1 MDFLTLL
8 FLAIG
13 VSMDAFAVSIC
24 KGLSSRGGS
33 LTKGGVIA
41 GAWFGGFQALMP
53 TIGYFI
59 GATFHN
65 YITSFDHWIAFI
77 LLALIG
83 GNMAYEALVEI
94 RAERRAK
101 REQKGSGECD
111 CCGPIKVQDD
121 GKKEHKPFAAKKMFP
136 LAIATS
142 IDALA
147 VGISLAMLKVN
158 IWSSA
163 LFIGLTTF
171 AFSFVGVRIG
181 GLFGARHKSRAELLG
196 GLILVA
202 IGIRILIEH
211 TLIV

>member
-1 MDFLTLL
+1 MNKLDDARKKINLIDEEIAKLFEERMNASKAVAEYKLEHGLPIFDGNRENEVIKRNSALIEDETIKEYYISFLKETMNISKKYQSRIIEGIKV
-8 FLAIG
+8 AYSG
-13 VSMDAFAVSIC
+13 VEGAFA
-24 KGLSSRGGS
+24 
-33 LTKGGVIA
+33 
-41 GAWFGGFQALMP
+41 
-53 TIGYFI
+53 
-59 GATFHN
+59 
-65 YITSFDHWIAFI
+65 YI
-77 LLALIG
+77 
-83 GNMAYEALVEI
+83 
-94 RAERRAK
+94 
-101 REQKGSGECD
+101 
-111 CCGPIKVQDD
+111 
-121 GKKEHKPFAAKKMFP
+121 AAKKMFP

-211 TLIV
+211 TLIA